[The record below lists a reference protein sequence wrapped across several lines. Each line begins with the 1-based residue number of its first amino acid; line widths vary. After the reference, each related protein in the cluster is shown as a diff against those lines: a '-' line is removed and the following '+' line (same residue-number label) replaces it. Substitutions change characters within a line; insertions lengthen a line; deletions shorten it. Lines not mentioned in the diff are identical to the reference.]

1 MYERGVLIMYGNSG
15 VCRVED
21 VAPMKGS
28 RGAEKNRLY
37 YKLSPVYGSGTI
49 YVPVDTKIFMR
60 PVLSRREA
68 MDLIRRIPEISDDCG
83 EDVSDWHALSAIYQ
97 EQLHSHDCTDLVHL
111 IKSVYLK
118 NRTNA
123 ENGRRPYKVD
133 QEYQKRAEELLHSE
147 LAAALDIPM
156 AVSYTH
162 LASKR
167 RQPLF
172 PPGNRRPFPPA
183 SRLAGGNGLR
193 FPGGKR
199 GWRRLDARCV

>member
-37 YKLSPVYGSGTI
+37 YKLSPVYASGTI

-156 AVSYTH
+156 EQV
-162 LASKR
+162 
-167 RQPLF
+167 
-172 PPGNRRPFPPA
+172 
-183 SRLAGGNGLR
+183 AGFIAAELE
-193 FPGGKR
+193 KSA
-199 GWRRLDARCV
+199 L